1 MSIKNSLRYLDRVLI
16 FMMVLALVLF
26 FSFLILPL
34 VEMVSLP
41 LVFTLERLVSGVK
54 TGYSLIEL
62 FSDPRLFRTYSTTEP
77 VIVAQIGATTLV
89 NLIGWNFGVIPNTL
103 IIASF
108 VTLITTLLGLVV
120 AFIMARYDFRGKLI
134 MRVIAYM
141 PLLMTPFVNAYIIKK
156 LFSFDGLFSYI
167 INTVLG

>member
-1 MSIKNSLRYLDRVLI
+1 
-16 FMMVLALVLF
+16 
-26 FSFLILPL
+26 
-34 VEMVSLP
+34 
-41 LVFTLERLVSGVK
+41 
-54 TGYSLIEL
+54 
-62 FSDPRLFRTYSTTEP
+62 
-77 VIVAQIGATTLV
+77 
-89 NLIGWNFGVIPNTL
+89 NTL

-156 LFSFDGLFSYI
+156 LFSFDGYSL
-167 INTVLG
+167 TL